1 MRLIPIL
8 TALLVTGVLYL
19 LVMERDALTGFA
31 GRGTAAPQATAE
43 APAEATAE
51 ATPAAAEER
60 AVPVVTRL
68 SVARTVENAVLL
80 RGQTEAARS
89 VEAKAE
95 TTGRVI
101 SEALPRGA
109 AVAEGEVLC
118 RLDPGTRQAALAEAE
133 ARLAEAQLNLRN
145 AEALKAGGFAAE
157 TRAVAARTAL
167 QSAQSALEGA
177 RRELERLEIRAP
189 FAGLLENATAEHGSL
204 LQPGGL
210 CAKVIQLDPMRLVGF
225 VAEADVDRVKIG
237 AMAGGRLATGADV
250 AGQVSFVARSADPQ
264 TRTFRVEVT
273 AANGTLS
280 IRDGQTVDIV
290 IATEGMKAHLLAG
303 SALTLDDGGR
313 LGVRIVD
320 AESRAQFAPVRM
332 LRDTPQGVWLAG
344 LPDEVEVIV
353 VGQEYVID
361 GVAVIATRAEVAP

>member
-19 LVMERDALTGFA
+19 QVMERDALTGFA
-31 GRGTAAPQATAE
+31 GRGTAAPQATPE
-43 APAEATAE
+43 APAVAPEA
-51 ATPAAAEER
+51 PAPEQAAR

-80 RGQTEAARS
+80 RGQTEAARA
-89 VEAKAE
+89 VEVRAE
-95 TTGRVI
+95 TTGRVQ

-109 AVAEGEVLC
+109 AVAEGDVLC

-145 AEALKAGGFAAE
+145 AEALKAGGFAAGA
-157 TRAVAARTAL
+157 RAVAARTAL

-189 FAGLLENATAEHGSL
+189 FAGLLENASAEHGSL

-225 VAEADVDRVKIG
+225 VAEADVDRVRIG
-237 AMAGGRLATGADV
+237 AMAGGRLATGAEI

-273 AANGTLS
+273 VANGDLR

-290 IATEGMKAHLLAG
+290 IATEGTKAHLLAG
-303 SALTLDDGGR
+303 SALTLDDAGR

-320 AESRAQFAPVRM
+320 AAGRAQFAPVRM
-332 LRDTPQGVWLAG
+332 LRDTPQGVLLGG

-353 VGQEYVID
+353 VGQEYVVD

>member
-8 TALLVTGVLYL
+8 TALAVTAVLYL
-19 LVMERDALTGFA
+19 LVMERDTLSGFA
-31 GRGTAAPQATAE
+31 GRGTAAPQATTETAAPSPE
-43 APAEATAE
+43 APAPEQ
-51 ATPAAAEER
+51 AAR

-80 RGQTEAARS
+80 RGQTEAARA
-89 VEAKAE
+89 VEVRAE
-95 TTGRVI
+95 TTGRVE

-109 AVAEGEVLC
+109 AVAEGDVLC

-133 ARLAEAQLNLRN
+133 ARLAETQLNLRN

-167 QSAQSALEGA
+167 ESARSAVEVA

-189 FAGLLENATAEHGSL
+189 FAGLLENASAEHGSL

-210 CAKVIQLDPMRLVGF
+210 CAKVLQLDPMRLVGF
-225 VAEADVDRVKIG
+225 VAEADVDRVRIG
-237 AMAGGRLATGADV
+237 AMAGGRLATGREV

-273 AANGTLS
+273 VANGALS

-290 IATEGMKAHLLAG
+290 IATEGTKAHLLAG
-303 SALTLDDGGR
+303 SALTLDDTGR

-320 AESRAQFAPVRM
+320 AGGLAQFAPVRM
-332 LRDTPQGVWLAG
+332 LRDTPQGVLLGG

-353 VGQEYVID
+353 VGQEYVVD
-361 GVAVIATRAEVAP
+361 GVAVIATREEVAP